1 MIAGVKKAI
10 KRMVFA
16 VVKPPI
22 KTIMSSYAQA
32 GEDAILRYLFES
44 TGVRHP
50 SYLELGV
57 CKPDIGSNTYL
68 FYQTGSKGVCVEAD
82 ASLIDKIKA
91 VRSEDVVLN
100 VGVGNED
107 GKELDFFIFNEP
119 SLNTMNREEA
129 ESRERHGTYRITKVV
144 KIKVQTVNTV
154 IADHFPSFPDLL
166 SIDIEG
172 MDLAVLK
179 TLDFERYPIP
189 AICVETCTY
198 SENHIK
204 PKDYSVQDFMLK
216 QGYFIYAD
224 TYINTVFVNS
234 KWFYQK

>member
-1 MIAGVKKAI
+1 
-10 KRMVFA
+10 
-16 VVKPPI
+16 
-22 KTIMSSYAQA
+22 
-32 GEDAILRYLFES
+32 
-44 TGVRHP
+44 
-50 SYLELGV
+50 
-57 CKPDIGSNTYL
+57 
-68 FYQTGSKGVCVEAD
+68 
-82 ASLIDKIKA
+82 
-91 VRSEDVVLN
+91 
-100 VGVGNED
+100 
-107 GKELDFFIFNEP
+107 
-119 SLNTMNREEA
+119 
-129 ESRERHGTYRITKVV
+129 VV
-144 KIKVQTVNTV
+144 KIKVQTVNTF

-198 SENHIK
+198 SEDHIK
-204 PKDYSVQDFMLK
+204 PKDYSIQDYMLK